1 MRFASLG
8 SGSRGNALIV
18 ESAGTRI
25 LIDCGIT
32 LRNLTAGLERLDLSP
47 DDLQA
52 AFITH
57 EHGDHIKGVKA
68 LARKHLLP
76 VYMTHGTAVKSG
88 CDELPQ
94 VMLIDSVSPIN
105 VGGLSVQPVVVPHD
119 AREPCQFVITA
130 KVHDSK
136 VNGSQVNDSKIDH
149 PPREK
154 RLGVLT
160 DLGSYTPHVIDAY
173 NNCDAMVLECN
184 HDVGMLEAG
193 SYPYSLKRRVL
204 GDWGHLSNHQARNL
218 LSHFDHEK
226 IQWLVVAHI
235 SQQNNTETLAL
246 DALQDVFPYH
256 ERILVADQDTGFDWL
271 QIS

>member
-1 MRFASLG
+1 MRFSSLG

-18 ESAGTRI
+18 ESAGIYI

-32 LRNLTAGLERLDLSP
+32 LRNLTAGLTRLDLVP
-47 DDLQA
+47 GDLQA
-52 AFITH
+52 VFITH

-94 VMLIDSVSPIN
+94 VTLIDSSSAVNIGS
-105 VGGLSVQPVVVPHD
+105 LSIQPVVVPHD

-130 KVHDSK
+130 TVSGDKV
-136 VNGSQVNDSKIDH
+136 DH

-173 NNCDAMVLECN
+173 NSCDAMVLECN
-184 HDVGMLEAG
+184 HDVSMLEAG
-193 SYPYSLKRRVL
+193 SYPYSLKQRVL
-204 GDWGHLSNHQARNL
+204 GDWGHLSNHQAGNL

-235 SQQNNTETLAL
+235 SQQNNTEALAL
-246 DALQDVFPYH
+246 DALQNVFPYH

>member
-32 LRNLTAGLERLDLSP
+32 LRNLTAGLERLDLALN
-47 DDLQA
+47 DLHA

-68 LARKHLLP
+68 LARKHSLP

-88 CDELPQ
+88 CNELPQ
-94 VMLIDSVSPIN
+94 FTLIDNFSAIN
-105 VGGLSVQPVVVPHD
+105 IGGLSVQPVVVPHD
-119 AREPCQFVITA
+119 AREPCQFVVTA
-130 KVHDSK
+130 TINNTKP
-136 VNGSQVNDSKIDH
+136 GEL
-149 PPREK
+149 PREK

-173 NNCDAMVLECN
+173 SNCDAMVLECN

-193 SYPYSLKRRVL
+193 SYPYSLKQRVL

-218 LSHFDHEK
+218 LSNFNHEK

-235 SQQNNTETLAL
+235 SQQNNTEALAL
-246 DALQDVFPYH
+246 DAMQDVFPYH
-256 ERILVADQDTGFDWL
+256 ERILVADQDSGFDWL
-271 QIS
+271 QIH

>member
-18 ESAGTRI
+18 ESEGTRI
-25 LIDCGIT
+25 LVDCGIT
-32 LRNLTAGLERLDLSP
+32 LRNLTAGLERLDLAIS
-47 DDLQA
+47 DLHA

-68 LARKHLLP
+68 LARKHSLP

-94 VMLIDSVSPIN
+94 VALLDNFSAVS
-105 VGGLSVQPVVVPHD
+105 VGGLSVQPVAVPHD

-130 KVHDSK
+130 TVKESDDSSRK
-136 VNGSQVNDSKIDH
+136 
-149 PPREK
+149 K

-173 NNCDAMVLECN
+173 NDCDAMVLECN

-193 SYPYSLKRRVL
+193 SYPHGLKQRVL
-204 GDWGHLSNHQARNL
+204 SDWGHLSNHQARNL
-218 LSHFDHEK
+218 LSNFDHEK

-235 SQQNNTETLAL
+235 SQQNNTEALAL
-246 DALQDVFPYH
+246 DAMQDVFPYH
-256 ERILVADQDTGFDWL
+256 ERILVADQDSGFDWL
-271 QIS
+271 QIH